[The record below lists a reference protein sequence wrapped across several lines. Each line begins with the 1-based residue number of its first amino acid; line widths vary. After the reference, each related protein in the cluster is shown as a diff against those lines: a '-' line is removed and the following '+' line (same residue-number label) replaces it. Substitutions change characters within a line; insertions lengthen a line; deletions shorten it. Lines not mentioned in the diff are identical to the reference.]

1 MNIARHILS
10 FLLDI
15 VETVVVAASIFV
27 IVYLFLV
34 QPHQVIGDSML
45 PNFHNKEYILTD
57 KISYRFKQPQRGDI
71 VVFQSPED
79 KEKDFIKRLIAMPG
93 ETIEVS
99 EGKVYIDAKLLPEEY
114 LDPDLQTPNGR
125 FLTEGQIFVVPPGSY
140 MVFGDNRLNSSD
152 SRSFGSI
159 PAADIV
165 GKALL
170 VYWPPNNFRLVP
182 GVENR

>member
-79 KEKDFIKRLIAMPG
+79 KEKDFIKRLIAMPA

-99 EGKVYIDAKLLPEEY
+99 
-114 LDPDLQTPNGR
+114 
-125 FLTEGQIFVVPPGSY
+125 
-140 MVFGDNRLNSSD
+140 
-152 SRSFGSI
+152 
-159 PAADIV
+159 
-165 GKALL
+165 
-170 VYWPPNNFRLVP
+170 
-182 GVENR
+182 